1 MTSNISDNELEKIQ
15 KKYGDLKGKLIIVD
29 MVKGSNKLGLSLAGN
44 KDRNKM
50 SVFVCGMHPRGLAC
64 KDGRVKIG
72 DELLE
77 VNGVVVYGRC
87 HLNASAMIKG
97 LSGTAY
103 KIVLIRREGAVEEM
117 AVKPLTQFPSELD
130 EEATEDKYCHYR
142 GMHTVTVRK
151 GLHGLGIMIIEG
163 KHAEVGQGIFISDIQ
178 ENSAAEQAG
187 LSVGDMIL
195 AANDTD
201 LVGADYDTAA
211 SILKQA
217 EGLITLIVANPNKP
231 SPGYI
236 YDDEKKPN
244 ELIEKAHEKNKTIK
258 CDKKNKSPPPL
269 PPPKPTHLSGKL
281 NNNNISHLPT
291 TNSITSSIIPKPVN
305 AVSSPIN
312 NNTVVSVAKSENTNS
327 NDTVSFQEENE
338 PHLDPKKCDIKP
350 GKETTI
356 EITKERIGLGLSI
369 VGGSDT
375 PLGVV
380 LIHEVYPDGAAALDG
395 RLKPGDQILEVCG
408 EDLRDATHEHAITA
422 LRQTPNVVQML
433 VYREEG
439 QSHEEDA
446 FETLDV
452 DLQKKS
458 GRGLGLTIVGRK
470 NGPGVFISEVVKG
483 GIAEADGR
491 LIQGDQILEVNG
503 QDLKTASQEHA
514 AAVLK
519 TTMGRIHM
527 KIGRLKAGSRRSTS
541 GLITTQKT
549 QENLDSPA
557 ELKSISLE
565 RGSAGLGFSI
575 VGGYGSPRGNLPIYV
590 KKIFDNGA
598 AAKDGRLKPGD
609 QIISVN
615 DHSLE
620 DLTHEEA
627 VQVLKK
633 VTGTVVLQVLS

>member
-1 MTSNISDNELEKIQ
+1 MECMTSSISDNELEKIQ
-15 KKYGDLKGKLIIVD
+15 KKYGDMKGELILVD

-44 KDRNKM
+44 KDRTKM
-50 SVFVCGMHPRGLAC
+50 SVFVCGMHPNGMAY
-64 KDGRVKIG
+64 KDGRIRIG

-103 KIVLIRREGAVEEM
+103 KILLLRRDGAVDEM
-117 AVKPLTQFPSELD
+117 AVKPLNQFPSELD

-142 GMHTVTVRK
+142 GMRTVTVRK
-151 GLHGLGIMIIEG
+151 GTHGLGIMIIEG

-178 ENSAAEQAG
+178 ENSVAEQAG

-236 YDDEKKPN
+236 YDDAKKN
-244 ELIEKAHEKNKTIK
+244 SELIEKSNEKNITIK
-258 CDKKNKSPPPL
+258 ACERKKEKKDIEPL
-269 PPPKPTHLSGKL
+269 
-281 NNNNISHLPT
+281 
-291 TNSITSSIIPKPVN
+291 
-305 AVSSPIN
+305 
-312 NNTVVSVAKSENTNS
+312 
-327 NDTVSFQEENE
+327 
-338 PHLDPKKCDIKP
+338 LDPKKCDIKP

-356 EITKERIGLGLSI
+356 EITKERMGLGLSI

-395 RLKPGDQILEVCG
+395 RLRPGDQILEVNG
-408 EDLRDATHEHAITA
+408 EDLRNAIHERAIAA
-422 LRQTPNVVQML
+422 LRQTPAVVQML
-433 VYREEG
+433 VYREE
-439 QSHEEDA
+439 SHHEEDA
-446 FETLDV
+446 FEALEV
-452 DLQKKS
+452 ELHKKP
-458 GRGLGLTIVGRK
+458 GRGLGLSIVGRK

-503 QDLKTASQEHA
+503 QDLKSASQEHA

-541 GLITTQKT
+541 SLSTAPKIQDNIDT
-549 QENLDSPA
+549 PA
-557 ELKSISLE
+557 EPKTIVLE
-565 RGSAGLGFSI
+565 RRGSSGLGFSI
-575 VGGYGSPRGNLPIYV
+575 VGGRGSPHGDLPVYV
-590 KKIFDNGA
+590 KRVFDGGA
-598 AAKDGRLKPGD
+598 AAKDGRLCRGD
-609 QIISVN
+609 QILSVN
-615 DHSLE
+615 DTPLE
-620 DLTHEEA
+620 GLTHEQAARLLKEA
-627 VQVLKK
+627 TGTIVLK
-633 VTGTVVLQVLS
+633 VLS